1 MEIRVKRELFYKT
14 VSKVQGIIEKRSNM
28 PILSTVL
35 INAIDSQIILTATD
49 LQISIQKFLEA
60 EIISSGSITI
70 SGKKLFDI
78 LKESKSKEIYIKEME
93 NNWILIED
101 DTTKY
106 QLAGISPNQFPAVGE
121 YRDIETISIDGDIL
135 DEMIKKTIFSVSMED
150 TGYKLSGVYIEKI
163 REGEREALRM
173 VSTDGHRLSLIDREI
188 EEIRNLSL
196 DQGILIPKK
205 GMSEI
210 QKLVSEG
217 GIFEF
222 GIQKNA
228 CLLRG
233 VDTIL
238 YIRLL
243 DARFPDYRKVIPKE
257 IKYRVSVRRDILLN
271 AMKKAFILV
280 SEVNKGVK
288 MVIEDNVLE
297 LISIN
302 PELGNAR
309 ENIPVQYQDSK
320 IDMGYNAKY
329 FIDVLQA
336 MESKFIEIGF
346 IDDLHPCVITGKED
360 IGFLALIMPM
370 RIPE

>member
-1 MEIRVKRELFYKT
+1 MEIKVEREPFYKM
-14 VSKVQGIIEKRSNM
+14 VSKVQGVIEKRSNM

-35 INAIDSQIILTATD
+35 INTIDSQIVLTATD
-49 LQISIQKFLEA
+49 LQISIKKFLEA

-78 LKESKSKEIYIKEME
+78 LKESKSKDIYIKEIE

-101 DTTKY
+101 ESTNY
-106 QLAGISPNQFPAVGE
+106 QLAGMPPDQFPAVGE
-121 YRDIETISIDGDIL
+121 YKDIETISVDGDIL
-135 DEMIKKTIFSVSMED
+135 NEMIKKTIFSVSMED

-163 REGEREALRM
+163 REEEREALRM
-173 VSTDGHRLSLIDREI
+173 VSTDGHRLSLIDKEMEGI
-188 EEIRNLSL
+188 EKLSL

-228 CLLRG
+228 CLVKG
-233 VDTIL
+233 TDTIL

-243 DARFPDYRKVIPKE
+243 DAKFPDYKKVIPKK
-257 IKYRVSVRRDILLN
+257 IRYQVSVKRDTLLEG
-271 AMKKAFILV
+271 MKKMLILA
-280 SEVNKGVK
+280 SEANKGVK
-288 MVIEDNVLE
+288 MVIEDNILE

-302 PELGNAR
+302 PELGKAR
-309 ENIPVQYQDSK
+309 EEIQVKYQDSK

-336 MESKFIEIGF
+336 MESEVIEIGF
-346 IDDLHPCVITGKED
+346 IDDLHPCVITGEED
-360 IGFLALIMPM
+360 MGFLALIMPM